1 MNLEGESLEDYHRL
15 KEMIFQLV
23 FDRADEFTSKK
34 TLDVNGSFRFQ
45 YEFAR
50 PDVAKEVSN
59 SLGYQNIALELPI
72 PESAPFVC
80 RYKVAD
86 LISSAASIAW
96 WSIVNNKTI
105 HAKWIPAPNIDPV
118 AMSLGNHMYL
128 EIVNSIPD

>member
-1 MNLEGESLEDYHRL
+1 MNLKGESLEDYHRL

-34 TLDVNGSFRFQ
+34 TLDMNGSFRFQ

-50 PDVAKEVSN
+50 PDVAREVSN
-59 SLGYQNIALELPI
+59 SLGFQGIVLELPM
-72 PESAPFVC
+72 PDSAPFVC
-80 RYKVAD
+80 RYKAND
-86 LISSAASIAW
+86 LIDSAASIAW

-105 HAKWIPAPNIDPV
+105 HAKWIPAPNIDP
-118 AMSLGNHMYL
+118 ASMSLGNHMYL